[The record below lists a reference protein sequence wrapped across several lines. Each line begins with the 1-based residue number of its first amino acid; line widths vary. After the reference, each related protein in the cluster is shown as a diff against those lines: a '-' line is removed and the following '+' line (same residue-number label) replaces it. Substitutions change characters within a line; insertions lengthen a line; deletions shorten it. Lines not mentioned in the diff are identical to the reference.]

1 MPQRIFS
8 LSLVPSVSLPH
19 WNYFLAIED
28 DISRI
33 GRYIELTQANFTA
46 YSIET
51 ARLLMAATQEIDVLL
66 KQLCTVKGDSAKE
79 EKGYR
84 VSVPQVYPR
93 IPKAE
98 VQVSPYGLNFTP
110 FESWQMGLTPTWWTA
125 NNKVKHER
133 HTNFSE
139 ASVGFRST
147 KSCRPLAAGA
157 KSMSARITYEVRP
170 RKDKRGVNLISDA
183 LPFRSALLWRTER
196 YQQCN

>member
-1 MPQRIFS
+1 MPGRIFS
-8 LSLVPSVSLPH
+8 LSVVPSVSLPH
-19 WNYFLAIED
+19 WNYFLAIEN
-28 DISRI
+28 DIARI

-66 KQLCTVKGDSAKE
+66 KQLCAVKGDSAKNE
-79 EKGYR
+79 QRYR

-110 FESWQMGLTPTWWTA
+110 FENWQTGVTPTWWTA

-133 HTNFSE
+133 HTNFSK
-139 ASVGFRST
+139 ASVENM
-147 KSCRPLAAGA
+147 LNA
-157 KSMSARITYEVRP
+157 V
-170 RKDKRGVNLISDA
+170 
-183 LPFRSALLWRTER
+183 SALLVANLYYHDAAGTIGNLFPGTDHFLPVGMVEALDTSALGWIPK
-196 YQQCN
+196 YKIL